1 MEVVIFLV
9 FLIAIVTLMSSFK
22 RIEQGS
28 LGLVETL
35 GKYAGTVDAGLHFL
49 IPYVQT
55 IRRVDIREQ
64 VVDVPEQQIITKDN
78 VGVTVDGI
86 VYIQI
91 NDPKSAIYNINNVYL
106 AVVNL
111 AQTNLRSVLGTMS
124 LDETLSNREII
135 NARLL
140 ESLDRET
147 NAWWVK
153 VTRVEIKRLDPPH
166 DIQDSMSKQ
175 MKAEREKRASIL
187 ESEGYKQALITRA
200 EGEKQAKILQAE
212 SEKESQRLL
221 AEGQAQ
227 AEVAIAEARATALQL
242 ESQAAQQYFS
252 GQAVAKEQ
260 LSVMRDALSGGNTKY
275 VLDTDFLGNL
285 SKFFQK

>member
-1 MEVVIFLV
+1 MSFVIFLV

-22 RIEQGS
+22 RIDQGS

-35 GKYAGTVDAGLHFL
+35 GRYAGTVDAGLHFL

-91 NDPKSAIYNINNVYL
+91 NDPKAATYNINNVYL

-124 LDETLSNREII
+124 LDDTLSNREII

-153 VTRVEIKRLDPPH
+153 VTRVEIKRLDPPT

-227 AEVAIAEARATALQL
+227 AEVAVAQARATALQL
-242 ESQAAQQYFS
+242 ESQAAQAYFQ
-252 GQAVAKEQ
+252 GQAVAREQ

>member
-147 NAWWVK
+147 NAW
-153 VTRVEIKRLDPPH
+153 
-166 DIQDSMSKQ
+166 
-175 MKAEREKRASIL
+175 
-187 ESEGYKQALITRA
+187 
-200 EGEKQAKILQAE
+200 
-212 SEKESQRLL
+212 
-221 AEGQAQ
+221 
-227 AEVAIAEARATALQL
+227 
-242 ESQAAQQYFS
+242 
-252 GQAVAKEQ
+252 
-260 LSVMRDALSGGNTKY
+260 
-275 VLDTDFLGNL
+275 
-285 SKFFQK
+285 

>member
-1 MEVVIFLV
+1 MSFVIFLV

-22 RIEQGS
+22 RIDQGS

-35 GKYAGTVDAGLHFL
+35 GRYAGTVDAGLHFL

-91 NDPKSAIYNINNVYL
+91 NDPKAATYNINNVYL

-124 LDETLSNREII
+124 LDDTLSNREII

-147 NAWWVK
+147 NAW
-153 VTRVEIKRLDPPH
+153 
-166 DIQDSMSKQ
+166 
-175 MKAEREKRASIL
+175 
-187 ESEGYKQALITRA
+187 
-200 EGEKQAKILQAE
+200 
-212 SEKESQRLL
+212 
-221 AEGQAQ
+221 
-227 AEVAIAEARATALQL
+227 
-242 ESQAAQQYFS
+242 
-252 GQAVAKEQ
+252 
-260 LSVMRDALSGGNTKY
+260 
-275 VLDTDFLGNL
+275 
-285 SKFFQK
+285 

>member
-1 MEVVIFLV
+1 MSFVIFLV

-22 RIEQGS
+22 RIDQGS

-78 VGVTVDGI
+78 LGVTVDGI

-124 LDETLSNREII
+124 LDETLSNREMI

-147 NAWWVK
+147 NAW
-153 VTRVEIKRLDPPH
+153 
-166 DIQDSMSKQ
+166 
-175 MKAEREKRASIL
+175 
-187 ESEGYKQALITRA
+187 
-200 EGEKQAKILQAE
+200 
-212 SEKESQRLL
+212 
-221 AEGQAQ
+221 
-227 AEVAIAEARATALQL
+227 
-242 ESQAAQQYFS
+242 
-252 GQAVAKEQ
+252 
-260 LSVMRDALSGGNTKY
+260 
-275 VLDTDFLGNL
+275 
-285 SKFFQK
+285 

>member
-1 MEVVIFLV
+1 MEFVIFLV

-49 IPYVQT
+49 IPFVQT

-147 NAWWVK
+147 NAW
-153 VTRVEIKRLDPPH
+153 
-166 DIQDSMSKQ
+166 
-175 MKAEREKRASIL
+175 
-187 ESEGYKQALITRA
+187 
-200 EGEKQAKILQAE
+200 
-212 SEKESQRLL
+212 
-221 AEGQAQ
+221 
-227 AEVAIAEARATALQL
+227 
-242 ESQAAQQYFS
+242 
-252 GQAVAKEQ
+252 
-260 LSVMRDALSGGNTKY
+260 
-275 VLDTDFLGNL
+275 
-285 SKFFQK
+285 

>member
-1 MEVVIFLV
+1 MSFVIFLV

-22 RIEQGS
+22 RIDQGS

-35 GKYAGTVDAGLHFL
+35 GRYAGTVDAGLHFL

-91 NDPKSAIYNINNVYL
+91 NDPKSATYNINNVYL

-124 LDETLSNREII
+124 LDDTLSNREII

-147 NAWWVK
+147 NAW
-153 VTRVEIKRLDPPH
+153 
-166 DIQDSMSKQ
+166 
-175 MKAEREKRASIL
+175 
-187 ESEGYKQALITRA
+187 
-200 EGEKQAKILQAE
+200 
-212 SEKESQRLL
+212 
-221 AEGQAQ
+221 
-227 AEVAIAEARATALQL
+227 
-242 ESQAAQQYFS
+242 
-252 GQAVAKEQ
+252 
-260 LSVMRDALSGGNTKY
+260 
-275 VLDTDFLGNL
+275 
-285 SKFFQK
+285 

>member
-1 MEVVIFLV
+1 MEFVIFLV

-22 RIEQGS
+22 RIDQGS

-49 IPYVQT
+49 IPFVQT

-78 VGVTVDGI
+78 VGVTVDGL

-124 LDETLSNREII
+124 LDETLSNREMI

-147 NAWWVK
+147 NAW
-153 VTRVEIKRLDPPH
+153 
-166 DIQDSMSKQ
+166 
-175 MKAEREKRASIL
+175 
-187 ESEGYKQALITRA
+187 
-200 EGEKQAKILQAE
+200 
-212 SEKESQRLL
+212 
-221 AEGQAQ
+221 
-227 AEVAIAEARATALQL
+227 
-242 ESQAAQQYFS
+242 
-252 GQAVAKEQ
+252 
-260 LSVMRDALSGGNTKY
+260 
-275 VLDTDFLGNL
+275 
-285 SKFFQK
+285 

>member
-1 MEVVIFLV
+1 MEYVIFLV

-22 RIEQGS
+22 RIDQGS

-124 LDETLSNREII
+124 LDETLSNREMI

-147 NAWWVK
+147 NAW
-153 VTRVEIKRLDPPH
+153 
-166 DIQDSMSKQ
+166 
-175 MKAEREKRASIL
+175 
-187 ESEGYKQALITRA
+187 
-200 EGEKQAKILQAE
+200 
-212 SEKESQRLL
+212 
-221 AEGQAQ
+221 
-227 AEVAIAEARATALQL
+227 
-242 ESQAAQQYFS
+242 
-252 GQAVAKEQ
+252 
-260 LSVMRDALSGGNTKY
+260 
-275 VLDTDFLGNL
+275 
-285 SKFFQK
+285 

>member
-1 MEVVIFLV
+1 MSFVIFLV

-22 RIEQGS
+22 RIDQGS

-64 VVDVPEQQIITKDN
+64 VVDVPEQQMITKDN

-124 LDETLSNREII
+124 LDETLSNREMI

-147 NAWWVK
+147 NAW
-153 VTRVEIKRLDPPH
+153 
-166 DIQDSMSKQ
+166 
-175 MKAEREKRASIL
+175 
-187 ESEGYKQALITRA
+187 
-200 EGEKQAKILQAE
+200 
-212 SEKESQRLL
+212 
-221 AEGQAQ
+221 
-227 AEVAIAEARATALQL
+227 
-242 ESQAAQQYFS
+242 
-252 GQAVAKEQ
+252 
-260 LSVMRDALSGGNTKY
+260 
-275 VLDTDFLGNL
+275 
-285 SKFFQK
+285 

>member
-1 MEVVIFLV
+1 
-9 FLIAIVTLMSSFK
+9 MSSFK
-22 RIEQGS
+22 RIDQGS

-49 IPYVQT
+49 IPFVQT

-124 LDETLSNREII
+124 LDETLSNREMI

-147 NAWWVK
+147 NAW
-153 VTRVEIKRLDPPH
+153 
-166 DIQDSMSKQ
+166 
-175 MKAEREKRASIL
+175 
-187 ESEGYKQALITRA
+187 
-200 EGEKQAKILQAE
+200 
-212 SEKESQRLL
+212 
-221 AEGQAQ
+221 
-227 AEVAIAEARATALQL
+227 
-242 ESQAAQQYFS
+242 
-252 GQAVAKEQ
+252 
-260 LSVMRDALSGGNTKY
+260 
-275 VLDTDFLGNL
+275 
-285 SKFFQK
+285 

>member
-1 MEVVIFLV
+1 
-9 FLIAIVTLMSSFK
+9 MSSFK
-22 RIEQGS
+22 RIDQGS

-49 IPYVQT
+49 IPFVQT

-78 VGVTVDGI
+78 VGVIVDGL

-124 LDETLSNREII
+124 LDETLSNREMI

-212 SEKESQRLL
+212 SEKESQRLN
-221 AEGQAQ
+221 AEWQAQ
-227 AEVAIAEARATALQL
+227 AEVAVAQARATAMQL
-242 ESQAAQQYFS
+242 ESEAAQKYFL

>member
-1 MEVVIFLV
+1 MSFVIFLV

-22 RIEQGS
+22 RIDQGS

-49 IPYVQT
+49 IPFVQT

-147 NAWWVK
+147 NAW
-153 VTRVEIKRLDPPH
+153 
-166 DIQDSMSKQ
+166 
-175 MKAEREKRASIL
+175 
-187 ESEGYKQALITRA
+187 
-200 EGEKQAKILQAE
+200 
-212 SEKESQRLL
+212 
-221 AEGQAQ
+221 
-227 AEVAIAEARATALQL
+227 
-242 ESQAAQQYFS
+242 
-252 GQAVAKEQ
+252 
-260 LSVMRDALSGGNTKY
+260 
-275 VLDTDFLGNL
+275 
-285 SKFFQK
+285 

>member
-1 MEVVIFLV
+1 M
-9 FLIAIVTLMSSFK
+9 
-22 RIEQGS
+22 
-28 LGLVETL
+28 
-35 GKYAGTVDAGLHFL
+35 
-49 IPYVQT
+49 
-55 IRRVDIREQ
+55 
-64 VVDVPEQQIITKDN
+64 DVPEQQIITKDN

-91 NDPKSAIYNINNVYL
+91 NDPRAASYNINNVYS

-124 LDETLSNREII
+124 LDDTLSNREVI

-147 NAWWVK
+147 NAWGVK

-166 DIQDSMSKQ
+166 DIQESMSKQ
-175 MKAEREKRASIL
+175 MKAERDKRAAIL
-187 ESEGYKQALITRA
+187 ESEGYRQALITRA

-212 SEKESQRLL
+212 SEKEYQRLL

-227 AEVAIAEARATALQL
+227 AEVALAQAKATALQL
-242 ESQAAQQYFS
+242 ESEAAQKYFQ
-252 GQAVAKEQ
+252 GQAVTKEQ
-260 LSVMRDALSGGNTKY
+260 LAVMRDSLGGGNTKY
-275 VLDTDFLGNL
+275 VLDTDILGNL

>member
-1 MEVVIFLV
+1 MEFVIFLV

-22 RIEQGS
+22 RIDQGS

-124 LDETLSNREII
+124 LDDTLSNREII

-147 NAWWVK
+147 NAW
-153 VTRVEIKRLDPPH
+153 
-166 DIQDSMSKQ
+166 
-175 MKAEREKRASIL
+175 
-187 ESEGYKQALITRA
+187 
-200 EGEKQAKILQAE
+200 
-212 SEKESQRLL
+212 
-221 AEGQAQ
+221 
-227 AEVAIAEARATALQL
+227 
-242 ESQAAQQYFS
+242 
-252 GQAVAKEQ
+252 
-260 LSVMRDALSGGNTKY
+260 
-275 VLDTDFLGNL
+275 
-285 SKFFQK
+285 

>member
-1 MEVVIFLV
+1 MEFVIFLV

-22 RIEQGS
+22 RIDQGS

-35 GKYAGTVDAGLHFL
+35 GRYAGTVDAGLHFL

-91 NDPKSAIYNINNVYL
+91 NDPKSATYNINNVYL

-124 LDETLSNREII
+124 LDDTLSNREII

-147 NAWWVK
+147 NAW
-153 VTRVEIKRLDPPH
+153 
-166 DIQDSMSKQ
+166 
-175 MKAEREKRASIL
+175 
-187 ESEGYKQALITRA
+187 
-200 EGEKQAKILQAE
+200 
-212 SEKESQRLL
+212 
-221 AEGQAQ
+221 
-227 AEVAIAEARATALQL
+227 
-242 ESQAAQQYFS
+242 
-252 GQAVAKEQ
+252 
-260 LSVMRDALSGGNTKY
+260 
-275 VLDTDFLGNL
+275 
-285 SKFFQK
+285 

>member
-1 MEVVIFLV
+1 MEFVIFLV

-91 NDPKSAIYNINNVYL
+91 NDPKSATYNINNVYL

-124 LDETLSNREII
+124 LDDTLSNREII

-147 NAWWVK
+147 NAW
-153 VTRVEIKRLDPPH
+153 
-166 DIQDSMSKQ
+166 
-175 MKAEREKRASIL
+175 
-187 ESEGYKQALITRA
+187 
-200 EGEKQAKILQAE
+200 
-212 SEKESQRLL
+212 
-221 AEGQAQ
+221 
-227 AEVAIAEARATALQL
+227 
-242 ESQAAQQYFS
+242 
-252 GQAVAKEQ
+252 
-260 LSVMRDALSGGNTKY
+260 
-275 VLDTDFLGNL
+275 
-285 SKFFQK
+285 

>member
-1 MEVVIFLV
+1 MSFVIFLV

-22 RIEQGS
+22 RIDQGS

-49 IPYVQT
+49 IPFVQT

-124 LDETLSNREII
+124 LDETLSNREMI

-147 NAWWVK
+147 NAW
-153 VTRVEIKRLDPPH
+153 
-166 DIQDSMSKQ
+166 
-175 MKAEREKRASIL
+175 
-187 ESEGYKQALITRA
+187 
-200 EGEKQAKILQAE
+200 
-212 SEKESQRLL
+212 
-221 AEGQAQ
+221 
-227 AEVAIAEARATALQL
+227 
-242 ESQAAQQYFS
+242 
-252 GQAVAKEQ
+252 
-260 LSVMRDALSGGNTKY
+260 
-275 VLDTDFLGNL
+275 
-285 SKFFQK
+285 

>member
-1 MEVVIFLV
+1 MITPLLYLLSFLFQKDMSVVIIFLAV
-9 FLIAIVTLMSSFK
+9 IAIIVAFK
-22 RIEQGS
+22 SAKTIDQGYI
-28 LGLVETL
+28 GLKETL
-35 GKYAGTVDAGLHFL
+35 GRYSGILEPGLHFL
-49 IPYVQT
+49 VPFVQS
-55 IRRVDIREQ
+55 IRRIDIREQ

-91 NDPKSAIYNINNVYL
+91 NNPQAASYNINNVYS

-124 LDETLSNREII
+124 LDDTLSNREII
-135 NARLL
+135 NAKLL

-147 NAWWVK
+147 NAWGVK

-166 DIQDSMSKQ
+166 DIQESMSKQ
-175 MKAEREKRASIL
+175 MKAEREKRAAIL
-187 ESEGYKQALITRA
+187 ESEGYKSALITRA

-212 SEKESQRLL
+212 SEKEYQRLL

-227 AEVAIAEARATALQL
+227 AEVALAEAKATALQL
-242 ESQAAQQYFS
+242 ESEAAQKYF
-252 GQAVAKEQ
+252 Q
-260 LSVMRDALSGGNTKY
+260 
-275 VLDTDFLGNL
+275 
-285 SKFFQK
+285 

>member
-1 MEVVIFLV
+1 MEFVIFLV

-22 RIEQGS
+22 RIDQGS

-49 IPYVQT
+49 IPFVQT

-78 VGVTVDGI
+78 VGVTVDGL

-124 LDETLSNREII
+124 LDETLSNREMI

-212 SEKESQRLL
+212 SEKESQRLN
-221 AEGQAQ
+221 AEWQAQ
-227 AEVAIAEARATALQL
+227 AEVAVAQARATAMQL
-242 ESQAAQQYFS
+242 ESEAAQKYFL

>member
-1 MEVVIFLV
+1 MEFVIFLV

-22 RIEQGS
+22 RIDQGS

-91 NDPKSAIYNINNVYL
+91 NDPKSATYNINNVYL

-124 LDETLSNREII
+124 LDDTLSNREII

-147 NAWWVK
+147 NAW
-153 VTRVEIKRLDPPH
+153 
-166 DIQDSMSKQ
+166 
-175 MKAEREKRASIL
+175 
-187 ESEGYKQALITRA
+187 
-200 EGEKQAKILQAE
+200 
-212 SEKESQRLL
+212 
-221 AEGQAQ
+221 
-227 AEVAIAEARATALQL
+227 
-242 ESQAAQQYFS
+242 
-252 GQAVAKEQ
+252 
-260 LSVMRDALSGGNTKY
+260 
-275 VLDTDFLGNL
+275 
-285 SKFFQK
+285 

>member
-1 MEVVIFLV
+1 MSFVIFLV

-22 RIEQGS
+22 RIDQGS

-35 GKYAGTVDAGLHFL
+35 GKYAGTVDGGLHFL
-49 IPYVQT
+49 IPFVQT

-124 LDETLSNREII
+124 LDETLSNREMI

-147 NAWWVK
+147 NAW
-153 VTRVEIKRLDPPH
+153 
-166 DIQDSMSKQ
+166 
-175 MKAEREKRASIL
+175 
-187 ESEGYKQALITRA
+187 
-200 EGEKQAKILQAE
+200 
-212 SEKESQRLL
+212 
-221 AEGQAQ
+221 
-227 AEVAIAEARATALQL
+227 
-242 ESQAAQQYFS
+242 
-252 GQAVAKEQ
+252 
-260 LSVMRDALSGGNTKY
+260 
-275 VLDTDFLGNL
+275 
-285 SKFFQK
+285 

>member
-1 MEVVIFLV
+1 MEFVIFLV

-22 RIEQGS
+22 RIDQGS

-49 IPYVQT
+49 IPFVQT

-78 VGVTVDGI
+78 VGVIVDGL

-124 LDETLSNREII
+124 LDETLSNREMI

-147 NAWWVK
+147 NAW
-153 VTRVEIKRLDPPH
+153 
-166 DIQDSMSKQ
+166 
-175 MKAEREKRASIL
+175 
-187 ESEGYKQALITRA
+187 
-200 EGEKQAKILQAE
+200 
-212 SEKESQRLL
+212 
-221 AEGQAQ
+221 
-227 AEVAIAEARATALQL
+227 
-242 ESQAAQQYFS
+242 
-252 GQAVAKEQ
+252 
-260 LSVMRDALSGGNTKY
+260 
-275 VLDTDFLGNL
+275 
-285 SKFFQK
+285 

>member
-1 MEVVIFLV
+1 MEFVIFLV

-22 RIEQGS
+22 RIDQGS

-49 IPYVQT
+49 IPFVQT

-91 NDPKSAIYNINNVYL
+91 NDPKSATYNINNVYL

-124 LDETLSNREII
+124 LDDTLSNREII

-147 NAWWVK
+147 NAW
-153 VTRVEIKRLDPPH
+153 
-166 DIQDSMSKQ
+166 
-175 MKAEREKRASIL
+175 
-187 ESEGYKQALITRA
+187 
-200 EGEKQAKILQAE
+200 
-212 SEKESQRLL
+212 
-221 AEGQAQ
+221 
-227 AEVAIAEARATALQL
+227 
-242 ESQAAQQYFS
+242 
-252 GQAVAKEQ
+252 
-260 LSVMRDALSGGNTKY
+260 
-275 VLDTDFLGNL
+275 
-285 SKFFQK
+285 

>member
-1 MEVVIFLV
+1 MSFVIFLV

-22 RIEQGS
+22 RIDQGS

-91 NDPKSAIYNINNVYL
+91 NDPKSAIYSINNVYL

-124 LDETLSNREII
+124 LDETLSNREMI

-147 NAWWVK
+147 NAW
-153 VTRVEIKRLDPPH
+153 
-166 DIQDSMSKQ
+166 
-175 MKAEREKRASIL
+175 
-187 ESEGYKQALITRA
+187 
-200 EGEKQAKILQAE
+200 
-212 SEKESQRLL
+212 
-221 AEGQAQ
+221 
-227 AEVAIAEARATALQL
+227 
-242 ESQAAQQYFS
+242 
-252 GQAVAKEQ
+252 
-260 LSVMRDALSGGNTKY
+260 
-275 VLDTDFLGNL
+275 
-285 SKFFQK
+285 

>member
-1 MEVVIFLV
+1 MEFVIFLV

-22 RIEQGS
+22 RIDQGS

-124 LDETLSNREII
+124 LDETLSNREMI

-147 NAWWVK
+147 NAW
-153 VTRVEIKRLDPPH
+153 
-166 DIQDSMSKQ
+166 
-175 MKAEREKRASIL
+175 
-187 ESEGYKQALITRA
+187 
-200 EGEKQAKILQAE
+200 
-212 SEKESQRLL
+212 
-221 AEGQAQ
+221 
-227 AEVAIAEARATALQL
+227 
-242 ESQAAQQYFS
+242 
-252 GQAVAKEQ
+252 
-260 LSVMRDALSGGNTKY
+260 
-275 VLDTDFLGNL
+275 
-285 SKFFQK
+285 

>member
-1 MEVVIFLV
+1 MEFVIFLV

-147 NAWWVK
+147 NAW
-153 VTRVEIKRLDPPH
+153 
-166 DIQDSMSKQ
+166 
-175 MKAEREKRASIL
+175 
-187 ESEGYKQALITRA
+187 
-200 EGEKQAKILQAE
+200 
-212 SEKESQRLL
+212 
-221 AEGQAQ
+221 
-227 AEVAIAEARATALQL
+227 
-242 ESQAAQQYFS
+242 
-252 GQAVAKEQ
+252 
-260 LSVMRDALSGGNTKY
+260 
-275 VLDTDFLGNL
+275 
-285 SKFFQK
+285 

>member
-1 MEVVIFLV
+1 MEFVIFLV
-9 FLIAIVTLMSSFK
+9 FLIAIVTVMSSFK

-28 LGLVETL
+28 LGLIETL

-49 IPYVQT
+49 VPYVQT

-91 NDPKSAIYNINNVYL
+91 NDPKSATYNINNVYL

-124 LDETLSNREII
+124 LDDTLSNREII

-147 NAWWVK
+147 NAW
-153 VTRVEIKRLDPPH
+153 
-166 DIQDSMSKQ
+166 
-175 MKAEREKRASIL
+175 
-187 ESEGYKQALITRA
+187 
-200 EGEKQAKILQAE
+200 
-212 SEKESQRLL
+212 
-221 AEGQAQ
+221 
-227 AEVAIAEARATALQL
+227 
-242 ESQAAQQYFS
+242 
-252 GQAVAKEQ
+252 
-260 LSVMRDALSGGNTKY
+260 
-275 VLDTDFLGNL
+275 
-285 SKFFQK
+285 

>member
-1 MEVVIFLV
+1 MEFVIFLV

-22 RIEQGS
+22 RIDQGS

-91 NDPKSAIYNINNVYL
+91 NDPKAATYNINNVYL

-124 LDETLSNREII
+124 LDDTLSNREII

-147 NAWWVK
+147 NAW
-153 VTRVEIKRLDPPH
+153 
-166 DIQDSMSKQ
+166 
-175 MKAEREKRASIL
+175 
-187 ESEGYKQALITRA
+187 
-200 EGEKQAKILQAE
+200 
-212 SEKESQRLL
+212 
-221 AEGQAQ
+221 
-227 AEVAIAEARATALQL
+227 
-242 ESQAAQQYFS
+242 
-252 GQAVAKEQ
+252 
-260 LSVMRDALSGGNTKY
+260 
-275 VLDTDFLGNL
+275 
-285 SKFFQK
+285 

>member
-1 MEVVIFLV
+1 MSFVIFLV

-22 RIEQGS
+22 RIDQGS

-124 LDETLSNREII
+124 LDETLSNREMI

-147 NAWWVK
+147 NAW
-153 VTRVEIKRLDPPH
+153 
-166 DIQDSMSKQ
+166 
-175 MKAEREKRASIL
+175 
-187 ESEGYKQALITRA
+187 
-200 EGEKQAKILQAE
+200 
-212 SEKESQRLL
+212 
-221 AEGQAQ
+221 
-227 AEVAIAEARATALQL
+227 
-242 ESQAAQQYFS
+242 
-252 GQAVAKEQ
+252 
-260 LSVMRDALSGGNTKY
+260 
-275 VLDTDFLGNL
+275 
-285 SKFFQK
+285 

>member
-1 MEVVIFLV
+1 MEFVIFLV

-22 RIEQGS
+22 RIDQGS

-49 IPYVQT
+49 IPFVQT

-147 NAWWVK
+147 NAW
-153 VTRVEIKRLDPPH
+153 
-166 DIQDSMSKQ
+166 
-175 MKAEREKRASIL
+175 
-187 ESEGYKQALITRA
+187 
-200 EGEKQAKILQAE
+200 
-212 SEKESQRLL
+212 
-221 AEGQAQ
+221 
-227 AEVAIAEARATALQL
+227 
-242 ESQAAQQYFS
+242 
-252 GQAVAKEQ
+252 
-260 LSVMRDALSGGNTKY
+260 
-275 VLDTDFLGNL
+275 
-285 SKFFQK
+285 